1 VLDENR
7 RIQRTLVLAKFIVDA
22 TRPNSRNR
30 LITKT
35 LGKIGVVS
43 ADYTGR
49 APNDEEFWLCT
60 VVKEVTKT
68 QSNPSSGLFILKPV
82 RYVDRTQVNYL
93 TTGFYTYE
101 DEGGIR
107 YVIPKYK
114 NMYWLLSIEERRRL
128 LDPSH
133 IHSVV
138 TVNYDIENAPVQQ
151 PATVPYRFQGDGIG
165 NDIPESVIDNDLGIA
180 EE

>member
-7 RIQRTLVLAKFIVDA
+7 RIQRTLVLVKFIVDV

-35 LGKIGVVS
+35 LGKIGVIS

-49 APNDEEFWLCT
+49 APNDEEFWLCA
-60 VVKEVTKT
+60 VHKEVTKT
-68 QSNPSSGLFILKPV
+68 QSNPCSGLFILKPV

-101 DEGGIR
+101 DEGSIR
-107 YVIPKYK
+107 YVIPRYK

-128 LDPSH
+128 LDPPR

-138 TVNYDIENAPVQQ
+138 TVNYDIENAPQQ
-151 PATVPYRFQGDGIG
+151 PPMQDRFQEDGIG
-165 NDIPESVIDNDLGIA
+165 HDLPNHIVDTELGIN